1 MKTLVWGVT
10 FKRAFKQVTRR
21 HPELQQK
28 VERAL
33 EQLVEDPF
41 HPKLHTHKLKG
52 ELSGVWACTV
62 DYDNRILFEFVKNP
76 DVDEE
81 EIFLLTLGSHDEV
94 Y

>member
-10 FKRAFKQVTRR
+10 FKRALKQVTRR

-41 HPKLHTHKLKG
+41 HPKLHRPSVRQAIETEG
-52 ELSGVWACTV
+52 IEL
-62 DYDNRILFEFVKNP
+62 
-76 DVDEE
+76 
-81 EIFLLTLGSHDEV
+81 
-94 Y
+94 

>member
-1 MKTLVWGVT
+1 MKTLVWGAT
-10 FKRAFKQVTRR
+10 FLRAFKQGIRR

-33 EQLVEDPF
+33 QQLVEDPF

-52 ELSGVWACTV
+52 ELTGVWACTV
-62 DYDNRILFEFVKNP
+62 DYDTRILFEFVKNP
-76 DVDEE
+76 DVGDE
-81 EIFLLTLGSHDEV
+81 EIFLLTLGSHSEV

>member
-41 HPKLHTHKLKG
+41 QPKLHTHKLKG
-52 ELSGVWACTV
+52 ELS
-62 DYDNRILFEFVKNP
+62 
-76 DVDEE
+76 
-81 EIFLLTLGSHDEV
+81 
-94 Y
+94 